1 MKKNTVLIVDDQE
14 INVEILRNMLDGTYN
29 VYSAFNGQEALE
41 VLDKTEVDL
50 VFLDLVM
57 PVMDGFEVLENI
69 KKDQRF
75 RNLPVI
81 FITSETD
88 SFSEARGLSLGAVD
102 YIRKPY
108 ESNIVGIKCKN
119 HIENKMYRDDLE
131 SVVEERTNEIS
142 ASREAIIMA
151 MSLLAEGRDQETGDH
166 IRRMQGYTKI
176 IAKQILKNHPEL
188 LSKEE
193 VSYVTSMAPLHD
205 VGKINIP
212 DAILLKP
219 GKLTTQEFDVM
230 KSHTILGAEVLK
242 ETAKFMRGYKNTLN
256 YAYQITAYHHEKNDG
271 TGYPNGLV
279 GDEIPISSAIC
290 SLADVY
296 DALTSERPYKKAFT
310 HAQAM
315 EIITVGD
322 GRVMPSHFNPVVLEA
337 FRQAEKEIDEY
348 RSSFFEKQNAEPIE
362 KSTENVKLEKSDVLL
377 AYERLSLMKK
387 MHEAEARAQVLFNA
401 TPLGTSL
408 WDSDYNLV
416 DCNEEA
422 VRIHKLSGK
431 QEYLDNF
438 YELSPKFQPDGG
450 LSADK
455 FRQSIK
461 EAFENGRH
469 RFGYTH
475 QTGDGEPI
483 PCEITMARVD
493 YRGESHVACYAR
505 DLRGQDL

>member
-1 MKKNTVLIVDDQE
+1 MMKRNTVLIVDDQE
-14 INVEILRNMLDGTYN
+14 INVEILGSMLEGTYD
-29 VYSAFNGQEALE
+29 VCTAFNGQEALE
-41 VLDKTEVDL
+41 VLDKTAVDL

-108 ESNIVGIKCKN
+108 DSKIVGIKCKN

-131 SVVEERTNEIS
+131 SIVEERTNEIS

-166 IRRMQGYTKI
+166 IKRMQNYTKI
-176 IAKQILKNHPEL
+176 IANKIYKNNPGL

-193 VSYVTSMAPLHD
+193 VYYITSMAPLHD

-219 GKLTTQEFDVM
+219 GKLTDEEFEVM
-230 KSHTILGAEVLK
+230 KSHTTLGAEVLK
-242 ETAKFMRGYKNTLN
+242 ETEKFMRGYQNTLH
-256 YAYQITAYHHEKNDG
+256 YAFEITAYHHEKHDG
-271 TGYPNGLV
+271 TGYPSGAK
-279 GDEIPISSAIC
+279 GDEIPISSGIC

-310 HAQAM
+310 HEKAV

-322 GRVMPSHFNPVVLEA
+322 GRVMPAHFKPVVLEA
-337 FRQAEKEIDEY
+337 FKQAEKEIDAS
-348 RSSFFEKQNAEPIE
+348 RDSFFEKQNADPVKNPAED
-362 KSTENVKLEKSDVLL
+362 VKLANNEVQL
-377 AYERLSLMKK
+377 AHERLSLVKK
-387 MHEAEARAQVLFNA
+387 MHEDEARAQVMFGAL
-401 TPLGTSL
+401 PLAASL
-408 WDSDYNLV
+408 WDKNYNLV

-431 QEYLDNF
+431 QEYLDWF
-438 YELSPKFQPDGG
+438 HELLPQLQPDGSP
-450 LSADK
+450 SADK
-455 FRQSIK
+455 YQKNIK
-461 EAFENGRH
+461 KAFETGYN
-469 RFGYTH
+469 RFEYTH
-475 QTGDGEPI
+475 QTKGKEPI
-483 PCEITMARVD
+483 LSEVTMVRVD
-493 YRGESHVACYAR
+493 YKGESHVACYAR
-505 DLRGQDL
+505 DLRK